1 MPNLD
6 QDKLFLSA
14 GTSALSDYILSN
26 ELFYPLRG
34 DLPRLTL
41 GNLLLAQ
48 KRLSGLGNVEQSSEI
63 NSVHEKWRVAWDKKV
78 NQEIHT
84 RIDLWNNFLGD
95 YRVSPE
101 LNADRFPVEVRH
113 RIIIKLLSQENE
125 KAPELEQLIQM
136 DSLLK
141 GCLIPGGFIWEKQ
154 VEPAFDKS
162 DDWFLFGRLKSK

>member
-6 QDKLFLSA
+6 QDKLFLLA
-14 GTSALSDYILSN
+14 GTSVLSDYVLSK
-26 ELFYPLRG
+26 ELFYPLGG

-48 KRLSGLGNVEQSSEI
+48 KRLSGSGSVKQTSEI
-63 NSVHEKWRVAWDKKV
+63 DVVHDKWPVAWGQKA

-84 RIDLWNNFLGD
+84 RLDLWKNFLGD
-95 YRVSPE
+95 YRTAPE
-101 LNADRFPVEVRH
+101 TNADRFPVEVRH
-113 RIIIKLLSQENE
+113 RIILKLLSHGMD
-125 KAPELEQLIQM
+125 KYPELDQLVQM
-136 DSLLK
+136 DSTLK

-162 DDWFLFGRLKSK
+162 DYWYLYGRLKSK